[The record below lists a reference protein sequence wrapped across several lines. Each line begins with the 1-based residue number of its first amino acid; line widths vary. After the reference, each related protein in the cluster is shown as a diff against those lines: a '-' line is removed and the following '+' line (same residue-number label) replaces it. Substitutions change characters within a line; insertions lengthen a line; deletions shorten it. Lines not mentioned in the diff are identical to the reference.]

1 MAKKEN
7 KNVHEVT
14 IKIEG
19 ESWEKALDRV
29 FKEKQKTVKVDG
41 FRKGK
46 VPRSV
51 FEKKF
56 GKESLYFDAANA
68 VLEEAYT
75 KVMTD
80 SKLIPVVQPAVD
92 IKDITDKGVEFIFR
106 IVTKPEVKV
115 KKYKGLGVK
124 PEKVKVTKEEIEHE
138 LGHLL
143 ERYTE
148 LVTKEGK
155 VENGDVAIID
165 FEGFKDGVAFDGG
178 KGENYSLEIGSNT
191 FIPGFEEQIIGMKT
205 GDEKDLKVTFP
216 EDYGAAD
223 LAGAPVVFKV
233 KVNEIK
239 EKKERELDE
248 DFFEDLGMDG
258 IDSEEKLKE
267 EIKKSLE
274 AQKEMDAENK
284 YVDTL
289 LETVSKNVDVLNV
302 KLDKNNIIVKL
313 SQNGFYPAYHM
324 NKKNWISIVLDETL
338 SDEIIMEC
346 IRESYHFSLGNNT
359 EKSQKEWI
367 VPANPKYYDIQSTYV
382 EGSIQHWKQSSNIQV
397 GDIVYIY
404 VGAPVSAILY
414 QCEVLKCNIPYSY
427 HEEKIHISK
436 MIEIKV
442 LKVYD
447 NDFLPFSKLKEY
459 QINAV
464 RGPRFMPK
472 LLSDYIKKHE
482 RCDS

>member
-7 KNVHEVT
+7 KNVNEVT

-68 VLEEAYT
+68 VLEEAYA

-289 LETVSKNVDVLNV
+289 LETVSKNVDVDIPEEMVEEEVDRLMTRFEEQMKMQGISLDVYYQFTNSDEKALRDQMEKEAYNNV
-302 KLDKNNIIVKL
+302 LYRLMLEEV
-313 SQNGFYPAYHM
+313 M
-324 NKKNWISIVLDETL
+324 NLEKIKVSMEEAEKEAEELAKKYQMEKEEFLKQFGGLELVQYDLEMRKVIETL
-338 SDEIIMEC
+338 
-346 IRESYHFSLGNNT
+346 
-359 EKSQKEWI
+359 KEL
-367 VPANPKYYDIQSTYV
+367 NK
-382 EGSIQHWKQSSNIQV
+382 
-397 GDIVYIY
+397 
-404 VGAPVSAILY
+404 
-414 QCEVLKCNIPYSY
+414 
-427 HEEKIHISK
+427 
-436 MIEIKV
+436 
-442 LKVYD
+442 
-447 NDFLPFSKLKEY
+447 
-459 QINAV
+459 
-464 RGPRFMPK
+464 
-472 LLSDYIKKHE
+472 
-482 RCDS
+482 